1 MTKKNNFF
9 HRLLWFL
16 RPGSKNDTSSSVE
29 NELPEIPKNIFINEF
44 PPIPPDLTNEFS
56 NHNEITDQPELNQEP
71 EIKVNECNANLNE
84 PNRAE
89 NMTNNITKP
98 VSRISLGQ
106 VQEFLERDF
115 FTEGFQDGYKFH
127 NVEVRNEKVKRIV
140 TEFRTHVRI
149 RMEDIENEKLRLEQE
164 LINLADI
171 SEISTQRLQKTLE
184 HLHKK
189 WESLQNEL
197 ALSVDHEG
205 FVSHAVHAYVD
216 GFRSGVEQW
225 MGESTLLNG
234 YSLFNNPKT
243 SHHDKQ

>member
-71 EIKVNECNANLNE
+71 EIKMNGSNLDINELNT
-84 PNRAE
+84 AD
-89 NMTNNITKP
+89 NMTNNTIVKA
-98 VSRISLGQ
+98 VSKIILGQ

-171 SEISTQRLQKTLE
+171 SEINSQRLQKTLE
-184 HLHKK
+184 HLQKK

-243 SHHDKQ
+243 